1 MIEDIV
7 IFLLFKKGKGGE
19 MMTADTEK
27 MRNAASEVADE
38 ERKYTS
44 SVEEINGLITNKL
57 AECWGD
63 EAYDELNKEYTS
75 KSKPNLEELGR
86 LLKEFSNSLNT
97 AADDLDKAINS
108 LR

>member
-1 MIEDIV
+1 MV
-7 IFLLFKKGKGGE
+7 IFLLFRKGKGGE

-27 MRNAASEVADE
+27 MKNAASEVAN
-38 ERKYTS
+38 ERKKY
-44 SVEEINGLITNKL
+44 EESLEQIDTLITVKL

-63 EAYDELNKEYTS
+63 EVYEDLKSEYTS

-86 LLKEFSNSLNT
+86 LLKEFSES
-97 AADDLDKAINS
+97 LDKAAEDFENAIKS

>member
-1 MIEDIV
+1 LIEDIV

-27 MRNAASEVADE
+27 MKNAASEVANE
-38 ERKYTS
+38 EKKYAE
-44 SVEEINGLITNKL
+44 SVKQIDSLITVKL

-63 EAYDELNKEYTS
+63 EIYEELKSEYTS

-86 LLKEFSNSLNT
+86 LLKEFSDSLDT
-97 AADDLDKAINS
+97 AAEDFENAIRS

>member
-1 MIEDIV
+1 
-7 IFLLFKKGKGGE
+7 
-19 MMTADTEK
+19 MTADTEK

>member
-1 MIEDIV
+1 
-7 IFLLFKKGKGGE
+7 
-19 MMTADTEK
+19 MTADTEK

-57 AECWGD
+57 AECCGD

>member
-1 MIEDIV
+1 
-7 IFLLFKKGKGGE
+7 
-19 MMTADTEK
+19 MTADTEK
-27 MRNAASEVADE
+27 MKNAASEVADE

>member
-1 MIEDIV
+1 
-7 IFLLFKKGKGGE
+7 
-19 MMTADTEK
+19 MTADTEK

-44 SVEEINGLITNKL
+44 SVQEINSLITNKL
-57 AECWGD
+57 AECWGE

-86 LLKEFSNSLNT
+86 LLKEFSTSLNT

>member
-1 MIEDIV
+1 
-7 IFLLFKKGKGGE
+7 
-19 MMTADTEK
+19 MTADTEK

-63 EAYDELNKEYTS
+63 EAYDELNKEYIS

>member
-27 MRNAASEVADE
+27 MRNAASEVANE
-38 ERKYTS
+38 EKKYTS
-44 SVEEINGLITNKL
+44 SVEEINSLITVKL

-63 EAYDELNKEYTS
+63 EIYDELKSEYTS

>member
-1 MIEDIV
+1 
-7 IFLLFKKGKGGE
+7 

-86 LLKEFSNSLNT
+86 LLKEFSTSLNT

>member
-1 MIEDIV
+1 LIEDIV

>member
-1 MIEDIV
+1 
-7 IFLLFKKGKGGE
+7 
-19 MMTADTEK
+19 MTADTEK

-44 SVEEINGLITNKL
+44 SVEKINGLITNKL

>member
-1 MIEDIV
+1 
-7 IFLLFKKGKGGE
+7 
-19 MMTADTEK
+19 MTADTEK

-63 EAYDELNKEYTS
+63 ETYDELNKEYTS

>member
-1 MIEDIV
+1 
-7 IFLLFKKGKGGE
+7 
-19 MMTADTEK
+19 MTADTEK

-86 LLKEFSNSLNT
+86 LLKEFSTSLNT

>member
-1 MIEDIV
+1 
-7 IFLLFKKGKGGE
+7 
-19 MMTADTEK
+19 MTADTEK

-44 SVEEINGLITNKL
+44 SVEEINGLITVKL

>member
-1 MIEDIV
+1 
-7 IFLLFKKGKGGE
+7 

-27 MRNAASEVADE
+27 MKNAASEVADE

>member
-1 MIEDIV
+1 
-7 IFLLFKKGKGGE
+7 
-19 MMTADTEK
+19 MTADIEK

>member
-1 MIEDIV
+1 
-7 IFLLFKKGKGGE
+7 
-19 MMTADTEK
+19 MTADTKK
-27 MRNAASEVADE
+27 MRNAASEVANE
-38 ERKYTS
+38 EKKYTS
-44 SVEEINGLITNKL
+44 SVEEINSLITVKL

-63 EAYDELNKEYTS
+63 EIYDELKSEYTS

>member
-1 MIEDIV
+1 
-7 IFLLFKKGKGGE
+7 

>member
-75 KSKPNLEELGR
+75 KSKLNLEELGR

>member
-1 MIEDIV
+1 
-7 IFLLFKKGKGGE
+7 
-19 MMTADTEK
+19 MTADTEK
-27 MRNAASEVADE
+27 MRNAASEVANE
-38 ERKYTS
+38 EKKYTS
-44 SVEEINGLITNKL
+44 SVEEINSLITVKL

-63 EAYDELNKEYTS
+63 EIYDELKSEYS
-75 KSKPNLEELGR
+75 RKSNPNLVELGR

>member
-1 MIEDIV
+1 
-7 IFLLFKKGKGGE
+7 
-19 MMTADTEK
+19 MTADTEK

-108 LR
+108 FR

>member
-1 MIEDIV
+1 
-7 IFLLFKKGKGGE
+7 

-27 MRNAASEVADE
+27 MRNAASEVANE
-38 ERKYTS
+38 EKKYAE
-44 SVEEINGLITNKL
+44 SVKQIDSLITVKL

-63 EAYDELNKEYTS
+63 EIYDDLKSEYTS

-86 LLKEFSNSLNT
+86 LLKEFSDSLDT
-97 AADDLDKAINS
+97 AAEDFENAIRS

>member
-7 IFLLFKKGKGGE
+7 IFLLVKKGKGGE

>member
-27 MRNAASEVADE
+27 MKNAASEVANE
-38 ERKYTS
+38 EKKYAE
-44 SVEEINGLITNKL
+44 SVKQIDSLITVKL

-63 EAYDELNKEYTS
+63 EIYDELKSEYTS

-86 LLKEFSNSLNT
+86 LLKEFSDSLDT
-97 AADDLDKAINS
+97 AAEDFENAIRS